1 MDGDNLA
8 TELLREVKATSKRW
22 FILFIITLF
31 LLFITNVLWLYAY
44 SLPTEETTSTSYD
57 IQSEDDGNAVY
68 SESGGVTIGESDS
81 NQTKNN

>member
-8 TELLREVKATSKRW
+8 TELLKELKSTSKRW

-68 SESGGVTIGESDS
+68 RESGGVTIGESDS
-81 NQTKNN
+81 N